1 MRINMKTTTLYGPV
15 RAFLVITFLLSGC
28 GDRSGQTK
36 TETTSESAVA
46 SQTSSVC
53 YRQVVGRD
61 TTSVRLVIDGSSVT
75 GELVVLPAEKD
86 RAQGSIS
93 GTRTGNQ
100 IVADWQRSGEGS
112 TQVHE
117 VNFSMAG
124 DSLLWREG
132 ERVEKQ
138 GKWVLANPDQGFQYK
153 LAKVDCPE

>member
-1 MRINMKTTTLYGPV
+1 MKTTILYGPI
-15 RAFLVITFLLSGC
+15 RAFVVTMFLLSSC
-28 GDRSGQTK
+28 GDRSSQTK
-36 TETTSESAVA
+36 TETTSDSTVA
-46 SQTSSVC
+46 SQTSAVC

-61 TTSVRLVIDGSSVT
+61 TTSIRLVIDGSSVT
-75 GELVVLPAEKD
+75 GELAVLPAEKD

-93 GTRTGNQ
+93 GTRTGNK

-132 ERVEKQ
+132 ERTEKQ
-138 GKWVLANPDQGFQYK
+138 GKWVLVNPNQGFQYK
-153 LAKVDCPE
+153 LTKVDCP